1 MVFLVGK
8 ILTNYPQSTI
18 LIVTDRQDLHRQL
31 YGFFTEFFFLV
42 PHESIDEIQSIQQL
56 VKLLKKPNRG
66 KVIFTILHKFQDWLG
81 NN

>member
-1 MVFLVGK
+1 MVFSVGK
-8 ILTNYPQSTI
+8 ILINYPQSTI

-42 PHESIDEIQSIQQL
+42 PHESTDEIQSIQQL

-66 KVIFTILHKFQDWLG
+66 KIIFTILHKFQD
-81 NN
+81 